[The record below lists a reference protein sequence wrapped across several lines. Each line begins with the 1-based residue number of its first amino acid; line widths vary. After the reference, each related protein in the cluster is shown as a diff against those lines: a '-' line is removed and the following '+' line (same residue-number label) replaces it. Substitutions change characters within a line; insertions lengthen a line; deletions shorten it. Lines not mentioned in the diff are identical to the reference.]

1 MKPASA
7 ILATSAFAIT
17 AFAIVEAGRLQT
29 PAYAGTA
36 ATGLGG
42 YSAVTASVGAGPDEA
57 PFETLYV
64 LDSRGE
70 MLFVYGIDNVA
81 DRRIV
86 LRGGASLPAL
96 FRAARGG

>member
-1 MKPASA
+1 MKPSAA

-17 AFAIVEAGRLQT
+17 AFAIVEAGRLHPT
-29 PAYAGTA
+29 ALAGTA

-42 YSAVTASVGAGPDEA
+42 YTAVTASVGAGPDES

-70 MLFVYGIDNVA
+70 MIFAYGIDNVA